1 MPPQLLKPF
10 KSRRMTLPSESDC
23 AINYHASSPSATD
36 RDRNRNR
43 CRYIKPMLDFW
54 QSLLAAL
61 ERLAMLPSLIHS
73 VLPSLPSRK
82 RLRDVVRTYD
92 RTMDDLLLETQRLL
106 EAPLDPAK
114 LLHMSGKLQDQ
125 FAPKL
130 QASDICMLPSYNH
143 KLPSG
148 LEKGT
153 YLALDVGG
161 STFRVAVV
169 DLTGQQPGAKSM
181 RIVNMKSYKIDNSV
195 RHLRGNA
202 FFDWMA
208 EKIETAIS
216 DPQVKKLHDGSQKFA
231 MGLAWS
237 FPVEQTS
244 IRSGN
249 LLTMGKGFLATE
261 GTLGQDLSELI
272 MAPCRKRNLPVS
284 LDSIVNDS
292 SATLLSRA
300 YEDPATRFAVILGTG
315 FNIAVHLPTS
325 ALASSKYK
333 GYPQKWLDEAKH
345 VLVNTELSMFGKDIF
360 PLTKWDEQLNEAHDR
375 PDFQPFEHMI
385 SGRYLGEIVRLIIV
399 DAVRSAGLFSG
410 ELPDKLNEPYA
421 LDTGTLAAMELDESK
436 SLTNAIALF
445 QSKHSLSKPPSYND
459 IHFVRQVS
467 QLVSHRAA
475 AFLAAG
481 IHALWEL
488 RIKAEGLTPAAAG
501 KLAIGCNGSVIEKYP
516 LFRGLCQSHLDE
528 LTTASGAEPNSIS
541 LEIAVESAIFGAA
554 VAVCCLEE

>member
-1 MPPQLLKPF
+1 MPLQLLKRF
-10 KSRRMTLPSESDC
+10 KSRRMTHSPDSDC
-23 AINYHASSPSATD
+23 AHDTSAPSATD
-36 RDRNRNR
+36 RRH

-54 QSLLAAL
+54 QSLLSAL
-61 ERLAMLPSLIHS
+61 ERIAMLPSLIHS

-82 RLRDVVRTYD
+82 RVRDVVRTYD
-92 RTMDDLLLETQRLL
+92 RTMDDLLQEIQRLL

-114 LLHMSGKLQDQ
+114 LLHMSGRLHDQ

-148 LEKGT
+148 LEKGS

-169 DLTGQQPGAKSM
+169 DLNGFQPGAKSM
-181 RIVNMKSYKIDNSV
+181 RIVNMKSYKIDNTV
-195 RHLRGNA
+195 RNLRGTA

-208 EKIETAIS
+208 EKIEIAIS
-216 DPQVKKLHDGSQKFA
+216 DPQVKKLNGTQNFA

-244 IRSGN
+244 SRSGN

-272 MAPCRKRNLPVS
+272 MAPCRRRNLPVS

-292 SATLLSRA
+292 AATLLSRA

-325 ALASSKYK
+325 TLASSKYK
-333 GYPQKWLDEAKH
+333 GYPEKWLNEAEH
-345 VLVNTELSMFGKDIF
+345 VLVNTELSMFGKDVF
-360 PLTKWDEQLNEAHDR
+360 PLTKWDEQLNEAHIR

-385 SGRYLGEIVRLIIV
+385 SGRYLGEIVRLIV
-399 DAVRSAGLFSG
+399 VEAVRSAGLFSG
-410 ELPDKLNEPYA
+410 EVPSKLDEPYA
-421 LDTGTLAAMELDESK
+421 LDTGTLAAMEMDESK
-436 SLTNAIALF
+436 NLNNAIALF
-445 QSKHSLSKPPSYND
+445 QSKHPLSKPPSYND
-459 IHFVRQVS
+459 IHFIRQIS

-481 IHALWEL
+481 IHALWVL
-488 RIKAEGLTPAAAG
+488 RIESEGMTPATAG

-516 LFRGLCQSHLDE
+516 LFRELCQSHLDE
-528 LTTASGAEPNSIS
+528 LTTSSGAEPKSIS

>member
-1 MPPQLLKPF
+1 MPSHHLLKRF
-10 KSRRMTLPSESDC
+10 KSRRMTLLEDDC
-23 AINYHASSPSATD
+23 ALDASNPLARQPTV
-36 RDRNRNR
+36 
-43 CRYIKPMLDFW
+43 CWYKKPMFDFW

-82 RLRDVVRTYD
+82 RTRDAVRTYE
-92 RTMDDLLLETQRLL
+92 RTLDDLLREIQRLL
-106 EAPLDPAK
+106 EAPLDTAQ
-114 LLHMSGKLQDQ
+114 LLHMSGRLHDQ

-143 KLPSG
+143 KLPTG
-148 LEKGT
+148 LEQGT

-169 DLTGQQPGAKSM
+169 ELNGRQPAAKSM
-181 RIVNMKSYKIDNSV
+181 RIVNMKSYKIDNSA
-195 RHLRGNA
+195 RYLRGTQ
-202 FFDWMA
+202 FFEWMA

-216 DPQVKKLHDGSQKFA
+216 DPQLKKINGTSTFP

-244 IRSGN
+244 TRSGN
-249 LLTMGKGFLATE
+249 LLAMGKGFRATE

-272 MAPCRKRNLPVS
+272 MAPCRKRNLPVR

-292 SATLLSRA
+292 AATLLSRA

-325 ALASSKYK
+325 TLASTKYK
-333 GYPQKWLDEAKH
+333 GYPQKWRDEATH
-345 VLVNTELSMFGKDIF
+345 VLVNTELSMFGGKTVF
-360 PLTKWDEQLNEAHDR
+360 PMTRWDEQLNDAHVR

-385 SGRYLGEIVRLIIV
+385 SGRYLGELVRLIV
-399 DAVRSAGLFSG
+399 SEAVRTAGLFGG
-410 ELPDKLNEPYA
+410 EMPDKLNEAYSLDAGTIAA
-421 LDTGTLAAMELDESK
+421 LEMDTSK
-436 SLTNAIALF
+436 NLSNGISLF
-445 QSKHSLSKPPSYND
+445 QTKHPLSRPPTYND

-467 QLVSHRAA
+467 QLVAHRAA

-481 IHALWEL
+481 IHSLWNL
-488 RIKAEGLTPAAAG
+488 RTTSEGLTPATAG
-501 KLAIGCNGSVIEKYP
+501 KMAIGCNGSIIEKYP
-516 LFRGLCQSHLDE
+516 SFRELCQSHLDE
-528 LTTASGAEPNSIS
+528 LTTASGAEPKSIS